1 MRSDVRK
8 VNAKQAMSSER
19 GQTSTEYM
27 LLVSVVVIAVVAA
40 AYAFVPSF
48 QAGVFDLSND
58 VSSILVNHGSV
69 KGGWG
74 LAANNASGGGYETSR
89 AQTSPMAQAPSNAN
103 TYDPNAGAGE

>member
-1 MRSDVRK
+1 MLKRK
-8 VNAKQAMSSER
+8 AKQAMSSER
-19 GQTSTEYM
+19 GQSSTEYM

-58 VSSILVNHGSV
+58 VSSILDNHGSV

-74 LAANNASGGGYETSR
+74 LAANDAAGNGNGQTAAQASRG
-89 AQTSPMAQAPSNAN
+89 PMAQMPASGN